1 MKRFILVCLA
11 LALLFACCGPAIA
24 AEAPPANQIA
34 SNLTSDSGEWF
45 STLRSSNFQ
54 ISYTSY
60 GIEKTSSSSV
70 FVSATAR
77 TNETA
82 SVIGVLITVQRW
94 ANNRWNNYKSI
105 SGTSVGATSCS
116 RSGTVSVASG
126 YYYRIHVI
134 YDASSG
140 SNSQTLHRYS
150 KSVLIQ

>member
-1 MKRFILVCLA
+1 MKRFISVCLT
-11 LALLFACCGPAIA
+11 LTLLFVCSGVAFAV
-24 AEAPPANQIA
+24 ETPPADQIA

-45 STLRSSNFQ
+45 NLLRSSDFQ

-60 GIEKTSSSSV
+60 GIEKTSSTSV
-70 FVSATAR
+70 YVSGTAR

-94 ANNRWNNYKSI
+94 ANNKWNNYKSI

-116 RSGTVSVASG
+116 RSGTVTVASG
-126 YYYRIHVI
+126 YYYRIHVV

-140 SNSQTLHRYS
+140 TESQTLNSYS